1 MGNFGLTLRTRRKG
15 DPTAM
20 IEARNLTRSYGS
32 TLAVDHLSFDVHPGY
47 VTGFLGPT
55 GAGKSTTIRLM
66 LGLESG
72 GGRTLFDG
80 VPYRRLRHPMREV
93 GAVGDVRAFHP
104 GRRAHSHLMMLA
116 ASQGI
121 RRARVDEVIEWVG
134 LGAVAR
140 RRPRSYSQGMAQRL
154 ALAAALLG
162 DPKVL
167 ILDEPANGLDP
178 AGARWLRGFL
188 RAFAAEGR
196 TVFVSGE
203 RVDELAQVADQLIVI
218 ERGRLVAA
226 EPAALYTGR
235 GSAAEQVLV
244 RTPHLERLSRLL
256 AGHGATVSRAEDH
269 QLAVRGLDRA
279 TVGDL
284 AFRDGIVLHE
294 LRIGVAAIAP
304 AVDEAPTATYIP
316 PQPPRSRR
324 RHAAG
329 ELRDDDTQAFEM
341 ESVLAGIEGGR

>member
-1 MGNFGLTLRTRRKG
+1 
-15 DPTAM
+15 M
-20 IEARNLTRSYGS
+20 IEARNLTKSYGS
-32 TLAVDHLSFDVHPGY
+32 TLAVDHLSFDVHPGH
-47 VTGFLGPT
+47 VTGLLGPA

-72 GGRTLFDG
+72 GGRALFNG
-80 VPYRRLRHPMREV
+80 VPYRKLRHPMREV

-134 LGAVAR
+134 LGAVSR
-140 RRPRSYSQGMAQRL
+140 RRPRSYSPGMGQRL

-167 ILDEPANGLDP
+167 ILDEPADGLDP

-203 RVDELAQVADQLIVI
+203 RADELAQVADQLIVI
-218 ERGRLVAA
+218 EHGRLVAA

-235 GSAAEQVLV
+235 GTEAEQVLV

-256 AGHGATVSRAEDH
+256 AGQGAVVSRAEDH

-294 LRIGVAAIAP
+294 LRIGMAVTAAED
-304 AVDEAPTATYIP
+304 DEPTATYIP
-316 PQPPRSRR
+316 PQPPRSTRR
-324 RHAAG
+324 RHAAM
-329 ELRDDDTQAFEM
+329 ELKDDDTQAFDL
-341 ESVLAGIEGGR
+341 ESIFAGSEGRR

>member
-1 MGNFGLTLRTRRKG
+1 
-15 DPTAM
+15 M
-20 IEARNLTRSYGS
+20 IEARNLTKSYGS
-32 TLAVDHLSFDVHPGY
+32 TLAVDHLSFDVHPGH

-72 GGRTLFDG
+72 GGRTLFNG
-80 VPYRRLRHPMREV
+80 VPYRKLRYPMREV

-121 RRARVDEVIEWVG
+121 RRSRVDEVIEWVG

-140 RRPRSYSQGMAQRL
+140 RRPRSYSQGMGQRL

-162 DPKVL
+162 DPQVL

-203 RVDELAQVADQLIVI
+203 RADELAQVADQLIVI
-218 ERGRLVAA
+218 EHGRLVAA

-235 GSAAEQVLV
+235 GAAAEQVLV

-256 AGHGATVSRAEDH
+256 AGQGATVTRAEDH

-294 LRIGVAAIAP
+294 LRIGIAAVV
-304 AVDEAPTATYIP
+304 VDDDAPTATYIP

-324 RHAAG
+324 RHAAVD
-329 ELRDDDTQAFEM
+329 LKDDDTQAFEM
-341 ESVLAGIEGGR
+341 DSVLAGIEGGR

>member
-1 MGNFGLTLRTRRKG
+1 
-15 DPTAM
+15 M
-20 IEARNLTRSYGS
+20 IEARNLTKSYGS
-32 TLAVDHLSFDVHPGY
+32 TLAVDHLSFDVHPSH

-80 VPYRRLRHPMREV
+80 VPYRRLPQPMREV

-104 GRRAHSHLMMLA
+104 GRRARSHLMMLA

-121 RRARVDEVIEWVG
+121 RRSRVDEVIEWVG

-140 RRPRSYSQGMAQRL
+140 RRPRSYSQGMGQRL

-203 RVDELAQVADQLIVI
+203 RADELAQVADQLIVI
-218 ERGRLVAA
+218 DDGRLVAA

-235 GSAAEQVLV
+235 GSEAEQVLV
-244 RTPHLERLSRLL
+244 RTPHLERLTRLL
-256 AGHGATVSRAEDH
+256 AGQGAVVSRAEDH

-294 LRIGVAAIAP
+294 LRIGIAATALEDD
-304 AVDEAPTATYIP
+304 DEPTATYIP
-316 PQPPRSRR
+316 SQPPRSTRR

-329 ELRDDDTQAFEM
+329 ELKDDDTQAFDL
-341 ESVLAGIEGGR
+341 ESVFAGSEGRR

>member
-1 MGNFGLTLRTRRKG
+1 
-15 DPTAM
+15 M
-20 IEARNLTRSYGS
+20 IEARNLTKSYGS
-32 TLAVDHLSFDVHPGY
+32 TLAVDHLSFDVHPGH
-47 VTGFLGPT
+47 VTGFLGPA

-72 GGRTLFDG
+72 GGRTLFNG
-80 VPYRRLRHPMREV
+80 VPYRKLRHPMREV

-121 RRARVDEVIEWVG
+121 RRSRVDEVIEWVG
-134 LGAVAR
+134 LGAVSR
-140 RRPRSYSQGMAQRL
+140 RRPRSYSQGMGQRL

-162 DPKVL
+162 DPQVL

-203 RVDELAQVADQLIVI
+203 RADELAQVADQLIVI
-218 ERGRLVAA
+218 EHGRLVAA

-235 GSAAEQVLV
+235 GTAAEQVLV

-256 AGHGATVSRAEDH
+256 TGQGATVTRAEDH

-294 LRIGVAAIAP
+294 LRIGVAAI
-304 AVDEAPTATYIP
+304 VEDDEAPTATYIP

-324 RHAAG
+324 RHAAA
-329 ELRDDDTQAFEM
+329 ELQDDDTQTFDL
-341 ESVLAGIEGGR
+341 ESMFAGSEGRR

>member
-1 MGNFGLTLRTRRKG
+1 
-15 DPTAM
+15 
-20 IEARNLTRSYGS
+20 
-32 TLAVDHLSFDVHPGY
+32 
-47 VTGFLGPT
+47 
-55 GAGKSTTIRLM
+55 
-66 LGLESG
+66 
-72 GGRTLFDG
+72 
-80 VPYRRLRHPMREV
+80 
-93 GAVGDVRAFHP
+93 
-104 GRRAHSHLMMLA
+104 
-116 ASQGI
+116 
-121 RRARVDEVIEWVG
+121 VDEVIEWVG

-203 RVDELAQVADQLIVI
+203 RADELAQVADQLIVI

-256 AGHGATVSRAEDH
+256 AGHGATVTRAEDH

-294 LRIGVAAIAP
+294 LRIGVAAVAP
-304 AVDEAPTATYIP
+304 EVDEVATATYIP
-316 PQPPRSRR
+316 PQPPRTRR

-329 ELRDDDTQAFEM
+329 EGRDEDTQAFEM
-341 ESVLAGIEGGR
+341 ESVLAGIERGR